1 MTARWPLPGD
11 RAVDR
16 ARQVAHEYRK
26 ALLNTDPAACAVIDD
41 AAVKVGEE
49 WVLPQVDQYYDDDRI
64 TVAEAALLT
73 GRSVRWVYAWVAEKR
88 AERAHVGPD
97 KLIRVKVAAVRDA
110 ADRVAC

>member
-1 MTARWPLPGD
+1 MSRWPLPGD

-26 ALLNTDPAACAVIDD
+26 ALLNVDPAACAVIDD

-49 WVLPQVDQYYDDDRI
+49 WVLPLVDQWDDDDRV

-73 GRSVRWVYAWVAEKR
+73 GMSVRWVYAWVAQDR
-88 AERAHVGPD
+88 ATRAHVGPD
-97 KLIRVKVAAVRDA
+97 RLIRVRVDAVRDA